1 MPIVI
6 PAALALALKIATV
19 VGAGYSIDQL
29 SGNRFSNFFGPK
41 GGFFGGFKS
50 NYDYDMDEYNKSKN
64 QSTRTR
70 ARGSFFNF
78 NRKNQTTGQTRR
90 DGILSF
96 LGDRSRKL
104 DDAPDIVEKNE
115 SVLSGIRTFGANGL
129 LPQSNIVPN
138 VSNERIS
145 DPSYEGVR
153 KEIDKINRNIE
164 AISSAML
171 QGALLDKDYRDQ
183 VIDDMRK
190 DLVEKGKDRSKTR
203 TERSIFNLLTR
214 PKKRFNETAKSLSK
228 GMSAAFGIGLG
239 AAELFG
245 LGEDFFGEGGEEKE
259 NKKEDNDDD
268 DGTPPGSS
276 NNKPPT
282 VGDYYFKMD
291 GRGGKYFILQS
302 NGVFR
307 KTNVRPKTG
316 RQFKRDDFS
325 DIIESLKN
333 NQNNN
338 LEGGSSDDND
348 TNKDLSYLFN
358 LGEGNNTFEGSSTF
372 NDNSLITTL
381 MSDDYK
387 PLGDK
392 SRTNIFDLRK
402 NIKKGEDMT
411 GAGQQV
417 AGSGLETEIVT
428 LAPEVGPSIWESF
441 SRSIG

>member
-1 MPIVI
+1 MAIFT
-6 PAALALALKIATV
+6 ASALAAFAWKALIA
-19 VGAGYSIDQL
+19 GSLGL
-29 SGNRFSNFFGPK
+29 SVNSLLGNRFGNL
-41 GGFFGGFKS
+41 FGGKGFQS
-50 NYDYDMDEYNKSKN
+50 NYDLEMDEYNKN
-64 QSTRTR
+64 QNTRTR
-70 ARGSFFNF
+70 TRGNFFNF
-78 NRKNQTTGQTRR
+78 NRRNQTTGLTRR

-164 AISSAML
+164 AISTAML

-203 TERSIFNLLTR
+203 TDRSIFNLLTR

-245 LGEDFFGEGGEEKE
+245 LGEDLFGEGGEEKE
-259 NKKEDNDDD
+259 NKKEDN

-282 VGDYYFKMD
+282 VGDYYFRKD

-372 NDNSLITTL
+372 NDNSLIS
-381 MSDDYK
+381 MSMTDNYK
-387 PLGDK
+387 PLGDM

-402 NIKKGEDMT
+402 NIKGGEDMT

>member
-6 PAALALALKIATV
+6 PAALALALKIAAIA
-19 VGAGYSIDQL
+19 GAGFSIDQL
-29 SGNRFSNFFGPK
+29 SGNRFSNFFGPR
-41 GGFFGGFKS
+41 GGFFDGFKS
-50 NYDYDMDEYNKSKN
+50 NYDYEMDEYNKNKN
-64 QSTRTR
+64 TRTR
-70 ARGSFFNF
+70 SRGNFFNF
-78 NRKNQTTGQTRR
+78 NRGNQTTGQTRR

-96 LGDRSRKL
+96 LGDPSRKL

-164 AISSAML
+164 AISIAML

-245 LGEDFFGEGGEEKE
+245 LGEDLFGEGSGDGNKNEE
-259 NKKEDNDDD
+259 NKNEEEN
-268 DGTPPGSS
+268 PPGSS

-282 VGDYYFKMD
+282 VGDYYFRKD
-291 GRGGKYFILQS
+291 GRGGRYFILQS
-302 NGVFR
+302 NGAFR

-316 RQFKRDDFS
+316 RQFKKGDFK
-325 DIIESLKN
+325 DIIEALKN
-333 NQNNN
+333 VDTSN
-338 LEGGSSDDND
+338 LEASFFSEITEEDIRRERALDAEEG
-348 TNKDLSYLFN
+348 DLTKIFDSN
-358 LGEGNNTFEGSSTF
+358 SIF
-372 NDNSLITTL
+372 NDNSLITMA

-402 NIKKGEDMT
+402 NIKGEEDMT

-417 AGSGLETEIVT
+417 AGSGLETEI
-428 LAPEVGPSIWESF
+428 ASYDPSIGPSIWESF